1 MGNIKLLDCTLRD
14 GAYIVNSNFGE
25 SSITGIIQK
34 LVSAKVDIIECGWLK
49 NNAHEM
55 GSSFYNKISDIEPY
69 IGNKSKNTEYCVMFD
84 LDRYNLE
91 FLEENN
97 GNTIDAIRVAFPYG
111 KIEDAILVGKEIIE
125 KKYKLYFQMMNILA
139 YDDKDIIKV
148 CDLINE
154 IKITGVYMADTF
166 GAMYNEDVERI
177 STLFNNNLRKD
188 ILLGLHTHNNQQ
200 MAFSN
205 IIKFVNLSKNTDRNI
220 IVDASL
226 SGMGRGAGNA
236 TTELV
241 SNYLNQKCEKNYDVD
256 SILDAIDTYI
266 NFYHENYSWGYST
279 PNFIAGMYCCHINNV
294 KYLLKN
300 HRTKAKEMRM
310 IIESLDEKD
319 RNKYDYD
326 LLEEKYNM
334 IKDSVKL
341 SKEDNNN

>member
-1 MGNIKLLDCTLRD
+1 MGKIKLLDCTLRD

-25 SSITGIIQK
+25 SSIIGIIQK
-34 LVSAKVDIIECGWLK
+34 LVDANVDIVECGWLK
-49 NNAHEM
+49 NSIHEK
-55 GSSFYNKISDIEPY
+55 GSSFYNKVSDILPY
-69 IGNKSKNTEYCVMFD
+69 IGNKAKNTEYCVMIDWNRYD
-84 LDRYNLE
+84 LN
-91 FLEENN
+91 FLEQNN
-97 GNTIDAIRVAFPYG
+97 GKSIDAIRVAFPYG
-111 KIEDAILVGKEIIE
+111 KIDDAISIGKKIIE
-125 KKYKLYFQMMNILA
+125 KGYELYFQMMNILA

-148 CDLINE
+148 CDLISK

-188 ILLGLHTHNNQQ
+188 ILLGFHTHNNQQ

-205 IIKFVNLSKNTDRNI
+205 IVKFVNLLKNTDRNI

-241 SNYLNQKCEKNYDVD
+241 ANYLNKKCNANYDVD
-256 SILDAIDTYI
+256 DILDAIDTYI

-279 PNFIAGMYCCHINNV
+279 PNFIAGIYCCHINNV

-300 HRTKAKEMRM
+300 HRTSAKEMRM
-310 IIESLDEKD
+310 IIESLNETD

-326 LLEEKYNM
+326 LLEEKYNL
-334 IKDSVKL
+334 IKDS
-341 SKEDNNN
+341 